1 MCLSKSRFLLTASLF
16 LTTAVCIACSNHSG
30 PNSVAADSGKIPIT
44 TKSDEARKEFLQ
56 GRDLSERLLANDS
69 LPHFEKAIALRPR
82 VRFRRT
88 GSRQQF
94 RHR

>member
-1 MCLSKSRFLLTASLF
+1 MSAFLFSAVTWGFAARATVAAPADTASD
-16 LTTAVCIACSNHSG
+16 I
-30 PNSVAADSGKIPIT
+30 GKIPIT